1 MRTSH
6 SGADCNRVT
15 SEPNQFVNDVHYNGD
30 YDDCHY
36 GVVDKVNVDKHE
48 LMVVMIIIIMVL
60 MLMVIMVIVIMVWLI
75 RLMLIS
81 TS

>member
-36 GVVDKVNVDKHE
+36 GVVDKVNVDKYE
-48 LMVVMIIIIMVL
+48 LMVVIIIIMVL
-60 MLMVIMVIVIMVWLI
+60 MLMVIMMIVIMVWLI